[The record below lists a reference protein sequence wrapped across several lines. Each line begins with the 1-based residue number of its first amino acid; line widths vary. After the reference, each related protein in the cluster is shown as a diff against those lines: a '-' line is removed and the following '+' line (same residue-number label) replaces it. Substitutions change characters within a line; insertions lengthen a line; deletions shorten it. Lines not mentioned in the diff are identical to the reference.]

1 MMARPRPLSR
11 VALLL
16 GAGGALAAA
25 GLITGGFGLSPP
37 GPVRRTGGDDE
48 LVVATFNIRNGLAW
62 DGTDSWVFRAR
73 START
78 ARDLGA
84 DVLAVQEAHWFQ
96 NRFLRSALREYDAV
110 GRGRSRWGGEWCTVF
125 VRRDRLRVVRTRTRW
140 FGDDPDRPGAL
151 LPGTRIP
158 RIGTIVRLALED
170 RDPAGEKREFDLANT
185 HLDHR
190 RAENRRRS
198 VEQLV
203 SWLDPAVPRV
213 VVGDLNASWPGEPE
227 LFAVLTGA
235 GLDDALPR
243 DAGGTFHS
251 FRGGVDHPRID
262 HIFVSDHWE
271 VVDSRVEA
279 DLRTR
284 RLPSDHWP
292 VVARLRLR

>member
-1 MMARPRPLSR
+1 MVARPRSLLP

-16 GAGGALAAA
+16 GAGGALAAV
-25 GLITGGFGLSPP
+25 GLVTGGFGFAPR
-37 GPVRRTGGDDE
+37 GPVRRTGADDE

-62 DGTDSWVFRAR
+62 DGTNSWVFRAR

-110 GRGRSRWGGEWCTVF
+110 GRGRHRWGGERCTVF
-125 VRRDRLRVVRTRTRW
+125 VRRDRLRVLDTRTRW
-140 FGDDPDRPGAL
+140 FGHDPDRPGAL
-151 LPGTRIP
+151 LAGTRIP
-158 RIGTIVRLALED
+158 RVATVVHLAMAADD
-170 RDPAGEKREFDLANT
+170 RKLQLVNT

-190 RAENRRRS
+190 SADNRRRS

-203 SWLDPAVPRV
+203 SWLDPDAPCV
-213 VVGDLNASWPGEPE
+213 VVGDLNASWSREPE
-227 LFAVLTGA
+227 LFEVLTGA
-235 GLDDALPR
+235 GLTDALAS
-243 DAGGTFHS
+243 DAGGTFHG

-271 VVDSRVEA
+271 VVHSRVAA
-279 DLRTR
+279 DHRSE

-292 VVARLRLR
+292 VLARLRLR